1 MDREHTRYFEY
12 DEQEAEV
19 EEPGD
24 SVKRVSFEEEEDVDE
39 WVVPGVPIVRSS
51 TPRPQSFSMALL
63 VSGAVP
69 VVQQHGQDGIG
80 QSMFPVEAPV
90 APPLPEEDVEL
101 GNGSPGTEGDGDREE
116 TVETVGATPL
126 PLSGQGEPLEDSGFV
141 WLFEY
146 GLEMDGMLLNSPK
159 RLDGVALLYG
169 PAVLKGYE
177 LTFDVLRSRAG
188 EVVATILPSRLRGA
202 EVWGVLYRV
211 PHRVVERQGEEPA
224 LLDEVHA
231 AAPPD
236 GLFERLQVVV
246 HEAYRAR
253 ELLCVTY
260 IASATARNHFH
271 LLPRDKQIAEPTY
284 VERLLACAKKQK
296 LPGSYLDE
304 LTALVAAEVS
314 EVSEHLVDVPK
325 RESLEQNTEP
335 LPVVIQDAA
344 TPGTVRPEETREI
357 HKQPEKEQKGSAKR
371 PPVSRGLLVFAI
383 YLVVVLLAVFVLAVL
398 QGLGFGDE
406 YLTPSFLLLGVPWF
420 VLLYGLVGGCLSSII
435 ALGRRQVLI
444 PPNFVLI
451 TWFSRPF
458 VGALLAAVAYL
469 LLNSGLFV
477 FSGSVAQHALLYSVI
492 AVAAGAGEGR
502 LFLRKR

>member
-1 MDREHTRYFEY
+1 MGREHTRY
-12 DEQEAEV
+12 D
-19 EEPGD
+19 G
-24 SVKRVSFEEEEDVDE
+24 EEENVDE

-51 TPRPQSFSMALL
+51 TPRPQSFDMTLL
-63 VSGAVP
+63 MSGVVP
-69 VVQQHGQDGIG
+69 VVQRNGQDGTG
-80 QSMFPVEAPV
+80 QSLFPVEAPS
-90 APPLPEEDVEL
+90 APPLPEEDADAE
-101 GNGSPGTEGDGDREE
+101 NGSIGIDDEGNSDGEE

-146 GLEMDGMLLNSPK
+146 GLEMDGLLLNSPK
-159 RLDGVALLYG
+159 RLDGLALLYG

-211 PHRVVERQGEEPA
+211 PRRIVEPHGEEPV

-231 AAPPD
+231 ATPPD

-253 ELLCVTY
+253 ELLCITY

-271 LLPRDKQIAEPTY
+271 LLPRDKQIAETAY
-284 VERLLACAKKQK
+284 VERLLACAQKQK
-296 LPGSYLDE
+296 LPDSYLEE
-304 LTALVAAEVS
+304 LTALVAAAVPEQGTD
-314 EVSEHLVDVPK
+314 EPK
-325 RESLEQNTEP
+325 RGLLEQNTEP
-335 LPVVIQDAA
+335 LAVVIQDTA
-344 TPGTVRPEETREI
+344 TVASVRPEEPI
-357 HKQPEKEQKGSAKR
+357 ALPMQSAKERKESAKR
-371 PPVSRGLLVFAI
+371 LPVSRGLLVFAI
-383 YLVVVLLAVFVLAVL
+383 YLMVVLLAIFVLAVL

-420 VLLYGLVGGCLSSII
+420 VLVYGLVGGCLSSII
-435 ALGRRQVLI
+435 ALGRRQVAI
-444 PPNFVLI
+444 PPHFVLI

-458 VGALLAAVAYL
+458 VGALLAAAAYL
-469 LLNSGLFV
+469 LLNSGLFM
-477 FSGSVAQHALLYSVI
+477 FSGSVAQHAMLYSVI
-492 AVAAGAGEGR
+492 AVAAGAGER
-502 LFLRKR
+502 WLFLRKR

>member
-1 MDREHTRYFEY
+1 VDRDHTRYGEY
-12 DEQEAEV
+12 DEQEAGV
-19 EEPGD
+19 GEPGD

-51 TPRPQSFSMALL
+51 TPRPQSFGMALL
-63 VSGAVP
+63 VSGEIPMA
-69 VVQQHGQDGIG
+69 QRHGQDGTG
-80 QSMFPVEAPV
+80 QAMFPVEAPS
-90 APPLPEEDVEL
+90 APPLPEEDGEL
-101 GNGSPGTEGDGDREE
+101 GNGSPDTEGEGDDEE
-116 TVETVGATPL
+116 TVKTVGATPL

-146 GLEMDGMLLNSPK
+146 GLEMDGLLLNSPR
-159 RLDGVALLYG
+159 RLDGLALLYG

-177 LTFDVLRSRAG
+177 LTFDVLRSCAG

-211 PHRVVERQGEEPA
+211 PRRIVEQQGEEPA

-231 AAPPD
+231 ATPPD

-246 HEAYRAR
+246 IEAYRAR

-271 LLPRDKQIAEPTY
+271 LLPRDKQIAGPTY

-296 LPGSYLDE
+296 LPSSYLDD
-304 LTALVAAEVS
+304 LTALVAAEVP
-314 EVSEHLVDVPK
+314 ERRANVPK

-335 LPVVIQDAA
+335 LPLVIQDAA
-344 TPGTVRPEETREI
+344 TTGTVKPGETREI
-357 HKQPEKEQKGSAKR
+357 QKQPEKEQKGSAKR

-383 YLVVVLLAVFVLAVL
+383 YLMVVLLAVFVLAVL

-420 VLLYGLVGGCLSSII
+420 VLVYGLVGGCLSSII
-435 ALGRRQVLI
+435 ALGRRQVLV

-458 VGALLAAVAYL
+458 VGALLATVAYL

-477 FSGSVAQHALLYSVI
+477 FSGSVAQHAMLYSVI
-492 AVAAGAGEGR
+492 AVAAGAGEGW